1 MDIPTVL
8 ELGADRAARVLEGV
22 AAPALMPL
30 PHIRV
35 SAEAWEE
42 ERHVRLQGEAI
53 YAVHRGDEAWWV
65 VVVQESNA
73 LSPGC
78 LRLTPLSEIRCE
90 AASGRR
96 GV

>member
-1 MDIPTVL
+1 MDIPAVL
-8 ELGADRAARVLEGV
+8 DLGAERAGRALEG
-22 AAPALMPL
+22 AMPPALLPL

-35 SAEAWEE
+35 SAETWEE

-53 YAVHRGDEAWWV
+53 YAVHRGSEAWWV
-65 VVVQESNA
+65 VVVQESNS

-78 LRLTPLSEIRCE
+78 LRMTPLSEIRCE

-96 GV
+96 GG

>member
-1 MDIPTVL
+1 MDIPAVL
-8 ELGADRAARVLEGV
+8 DLGAQRAAGALAGAV
-22 AAPALMPL
+22 APALMPL

-53 YAVHRGDEAWWV
+53 YAVHRADEAWWV
-65 VVVQESNA
+65 IVVQESNTLA
-73 LSPGC
+73 PGS
-78 LRLTPLSEIRCE
+78 LRMTPLSEIRCE

-96 GV
+96 GG